1 MADKSCVP
9 PSPFGSR
16 NSCQHLCT
24 CVHCSRPPLFGQA
37 RSCAL
42 GTGLLLGTGDRP
54 EPLHWMSSSRVVLT
68 SRTQVELRQRA
79 AVLKEKII
87 AGSVPHLWYRAM
99 VLRSWEVPAS
109 FKPPVEILEVLAAH
123 MGAHRIIAC
132 VSKDWARA
140 AKKLWARAM
149 VLRSWEVAASFKQ
162 PVEILQVLATYMG
175 AHRIIACVSKDWA
188 QAAELS
194 INDLVEKFLNGTFDA
209 QCLTQHSV
217 RSTGVFEQR
226 LWRVV
231 HLSVGEHHALNDLEL
246 WWYRTQLHLSLSIG
260 PLKNEKSFKDILRE
274 CFEYSEFKGYGFSI
288 LERQY
293 REWSENIRPF
303 LLSGAVW
310 TGVFTRSRY
319 VLTRQMRC
327 EMLGKSIK
335 EVLLTLIC
343 ALRGIGYQQYCG
355 CSICNALTVYRRCR
369 CHYSGCR
376 MCRWLEALPTVLMMM
391 ARISERVIEEH
402 WEVSAGHRAP

>member
-1 MADKSCVP
+1 
-9 PSPFGSR
+9 
-16 NSCQHLCT
+16 
-24 CVHCSRPPLFGQA
+24 
-37 RSCAL
+37 
-42 GTGLLLGTGDRP
+42 
-54 EPLHWMSSSRVVLT
+54 
-68 SRTQVELRQRA
+68 
-79 AVLKEKII
+79 
-87 AGSVPHLWYRAM
+87 M
-99 VLRSWEVPAS
+99 V
-109 FKPPVEILEVLAAH
+109 
-123 MGAHRIIAC
+123 
-132 VSKDWARA
+132 
-140 AKKLWARAM
+140 ARAM
-149 VLRSWEVAASFKQ
+149 VLRSWEVAASFK
-162 PVEILQVLATYMG
+162 PPMEILEVLALHMG

-188 QAAELS
+188 QAAEFS
-194 INDLVEKFLNGTFDA
+194 KNDLVEKFLNGTFDA
-209 QCLTQHSV
+209 RCLHTFPTDIYSHMFLESQLSRAV
-217 RSTGVFEQR
+217 R
-226 LWRVV
+226 
-231 HLSVGEHHALNDLEL
+231 LSVGEHHHLNDLQL
-246 WWYRTQLHLSLSIG
+246 WWYRTQLHLSLSIFSAG
-260 PLKNEKSFKDILRE
+260 LDGKSFKDILRE

-293 REWSENIRPF
+293 REWSENIRPY

-376 MCRWLEALPTVLMMM
+376 MCNYDGWRLCPQFMMMM

>member
-99 VLRSWEVPAS
+99 VLRSWAVAAS

-123 MGAHRIIAC
+123 
-132 VSKDWARA
+132 
-140 AKKLWARAM
+140 
-149 VLRSWEVAASFKQ
+149 
-162 PVEILQVLATYMG
+162 MG

-217 RSTGVFEQR
+217 RSTDMFEHR

-231 HLSVGEHHALNDLEL
+231 RLSVGEHHALNDLEL

-260 PLKNEKSFKDILRE
+260 SLENEKSFKDILRE

-376 MCRWLEALPTVLMMM
+376 MCNYDGWRLCPQFMMMM

>member
-1 MADKSCVP
+1 
-9 PSPFGSR
+9 
-16 NSCQHLCT
+16 
-24 CVHCSRPPLFGQA
+24 
-37 RSCAL
+37 
-42 GTGLLLGTGDRP
+42 
-54 EPLHWMSSSRVVLT
+54 MSSSRVVLT

-87 AGSVPHLWYRAM
+87 AGSVPQ
-99 VLRSWEVPAS
+99 
-109 FKPPVEILEVLAAH
+109 
-123 MGAHRIIAC
+123 
-132 VSKDWARA
+132 
-140 AKKLWARAM
+140 LWARAM

-188 QAAELS
+188 KAAEFL
-194 INDLVEKFLNGTFDA
+194 INDLVEKFLNGRFDA
-209 QCLTQHSV
+209 QCLTQPFPF
-217 RSTGVFEQR
+217 RSTDMFEHR

-231 HLSVGEHHALNDLEL
+231 RLSVGEHHALNDLEL

-260 PLKNEKSFKDILRE
+260 PALNDKSFKDILRE

-293 REWSENIRPF
+293 REWSENIRPY
-303 LLSGAVW
+303 LLSNAVW

-327 EMLGKSIK
+327 EMLDKSIK

-355 CSICNALTVYRRCR
+355 CSTCNALMTVYRRCR

-376 MCRWLEALPTVLMMM
+376 MCNYDGWISMMM

>member
-87 AGSVPHLWYRAM
+87 AGSVPQ
-99 VLRSWEVPAS
+99 
-109 FKPPVEILEVLAAH
+109 
-123 MGAHRIIAC
+123 
-132 VSKDWARA
+132 
-140 AKKLWARAM
+140 LWARAM

-188 QAAELS
+188 QAAEFS
-194 INDLVEKFLNGTFDA
+194 KNDLVEKFLNGTFDA
-209 QCLTQHSV
+209 RCLHTFRSMACPFHSTDIYSHMFLESQLSRAV
-217 RSTGVFEQR
+217 R
-226 LWRVV
+226 
-231 HLSVGEHHALNDLEL
+231 LSVGEHHHLNDLQL
-246 WWYRTQLHLSLSIG
+246 WWYRTQLHLSLSIFSAG
-260 PLKNEKSFKDILRE
+260 LDGKSFKDILRE

-293 REWSENIRPF
+293 REWSENIRPY
-303 LLSGAVW
+303 LLSNAVW

-327 EMLGKSIK
+327 EMLDKSIK

-343 ALRGIGYQQYCG
+343 ALRAIGYERYCG
-355 CSICNALTVYRRCR
+355 CSICNALTVRRTCGCR
-369 CHYSGCR
+369 YSGCR
-376 MCRWLEALPTVLMMM
+376 ICNDDGWRLWRLYPYDGDSDDSDNDIYNESDMTATPQGST
-391 ARISERVIEEH
+391 H
-402 WEVSAGHRAP
+402 

>member
-99 VLRSWEVPAS
+99 VLRSWAVAAS

-149 VLRSWEVAASFKQ
+149 VLRSWEVAASFK
-162 PVEILQVLATYMG
+162 PPMEILEVLALHMG

-188 QAAELS
+188 QAAEFS
-194 INDLVEKFLNGTFDA
+194 KNDLVEKFLNGTFDA
-209 QCLTQHSV
+209 RCLHTFPTDIYSHMFLESQLSRAV
-217 RSTGVFEQR
+217 R
-226 LWRVV
+226 
-231 HLSVGEHHALNDLEL
+231 LSVGEHHHLNDLQL
-246 WWYRTQLHLSLSIG
+246 WWYRTQLHLSLSIFSAG
-260 PLKNEKSFKDILRE
+260 LDGKSFKDILRE

-293 REWSENIRPF
+293 REWSGDVQPN
-303 LLSGAVW
+303 LLFTSGLC
-310 TGVFTRSRY
+310 GVFRGSQYVSTRD
-319 VLTRQMRC
+319 MGC
-327 EMLGKSIK
+327 EMLGRSIK

-343 ALRGIGYQQYCG
+343 ALREIGYRRYCG
-355 CSICNALTVYRRCR
+355 CRICTAWNVEDGWICDDDGWRLYQLAL
-369 CHYSGCR
+369 
-376 MCRWLEALPTVLMMM
+376 
-391 ARISERVIEEH
+391 
-402 WEVSAGHRAP
+402 